1 MFLGKL
7 LKLAHFSTQKFYF
20 CEKLLTKDQTIILLF
35 HFWLSY
41 VALIVGLSVFG
52 GLCSQLN
59 FTMSVKFNHRPRIER
74 LIAAYMSP

>member
-20 CEKLLTKDQTIILLF
+20 CGELLTKDETIILLF
-35 HFWLSY
+35 HFWLPY
-41 VALIVGLSVFG
+41 AALIVGRSVFG

-59 FTMSVKFNHRPRIER
+59 FTGSVKFNYRPRIER
-74 LIAAYMSP
+74 LLSAYVSP